1 MLIRLCNE
9 KKMYYDTKKSF
20 RPHVNEVYYQEKIIL
35 KQLNLYETDHM
46 FQA

>member
-20 RPHVNEVYYQEKIIL
+20 RPHVNEVCYQEKIIL
-35 KQLNLYETDHM
+35 KKIEFFFNEK
-46 FQA
+46 